1 MKRFFAFGCSYTSYF
16 YPTWADFIG
25 SNFDEYY
32 NYGQAGSGN
41 RYIFNS
47 IIEAN
52 IIHKFTKDDVIFIQ
66 WSGVERTDKHINN
79 VWKLQVHQNRNYM
92 TEWLHFKDKLLEL
105 MNYITILK
113 DLFDVKGISYK
124 FLMLTNIDADYNTF
138 TKENCLEVKDFYKDT
153 VSLLYPGFHDVLTDN
168 RDRPVT
174 IAGKKITD
182 GHHFPWEQ
190 YDYVE
195 KFFPEYLPKI
205 SNLREKLIEIYEQAI
220 DIDLDEIDQ
229 NVAFERCEWP
239 IKIRGVRLAHNKF
252 SLLHPPKQII
262 KDKNNE

>member
-138 TKENCLEVKDFYKDT
+138 TKENCLEVKDFYKDAKQ
-153 VSLLYPGFHDVLTDN
+153 SKF
-168 RDRPVT
+168 T
-174 IAGKKITD
+174 I
-182 GHHFPWEQ
+182 
-190 YDYVE
+190 
-195 KFFPEYLPKI
+195 
-205 SNLREKLIEIYEQAI
+205 
-220 DIDLDEIDQ
+220 
-229 NVAFERCEWP
+229 
-239 IKIRGVRLAHNKF
+239 NK
-252 SLLHPPKQII
+252 
-262 KDKNNE
+262 